1 MNSIPL
7 LSLTSL
13 GTTHATFIHPLLPS
27 GNADV
32 GSSIY
37 TLQTPWVSSDCKT
50 TPPRGPGTSLSSGR
64 FDAESRTPAL
74 APLLRRGDTVDPE
87 VPSTVVWRHPH
98 SRPSGEST
106 SSEHRVLP
114 QGVDPGA
121 HRRVCSEITSR
132 WVPSPL
138 CSDSKQE
145 ALGTHTGTL
154 LHP

>member
-1 MNSIPL
+1 MNSIPP

-13 GTTHATFIHPLLPS
+13 GTTHATFIRPLLPS

-37 TLQTPWVSSDCKT
+37 RLQTPWVPSDCKT

-64 FDAESRTPAL
+64 FDAESWMPAL
-74 APLLRRGDTVDPE
+74 APLLRRGDTVEPE
-87 VPSTVVWRHPH
+87 VPSTLVWRHPH
-98 SRPSGEST
+98 SCPSSEPT

-121 HRRVCSEITSR
+121 HGRARSEITSR
-132 WVPSPL
+132 WVPSPP
-138 CSDSKQE
+138 CSNSKRE